1 MVRIIG
7 HRCNLGQVI
16 DHLAHVQSC
25 LAQMTLFQPVK
36 QFPFCNT
43 LVHPFG
49 IAAGWMNANGM
60 AAIKKV
66 PSQETS
72 CVWLPRRQDGIGL
85 CQFLVD
91 QSVKVRDVDKVERHE
106 NPVVVIDEVT
116 LATGYVIMGRAGPA
130 LPLPLAKAVP

>member
-1 MVRIIG
+1 MDEREWHG
-7 HRCNLGQVI
+7 CNQEGAFAGNVLR
-16 DHLAHVQSC
+16 LA
-25 LAQMTLFQPVK
+25 ATAP
-36 QFPFCNT
+36 
-43 LVHPFG
+43 
-49 IAAGWMNANGM
+49 
-60 AAIKKV
+60 
-66 PSQETS
+66 
-72 CVWLPRRQDGIGL
+72 DGIGL